1 MISAGLA
8 GAFARSTSAS
18 ACATFVGLVALRD
31 SGYGASMPAQTLM
44 FWAIAVIIVCLI
56 RYAGGKSEADN
67 IPSAR
72 YYIAGGAL
80 AGMLAGFTL
89 GGGWTTAGAALGA
102 LLGGLAWSRTPRG
115 RDAMG
120 SVWRMIVTAGLPAV
134 VVMAMAGLALQ
145 ALTAHL
151 ANT

>member
-1 MISAGLA
+1 
-8 GAFARSTSAS
+8 
-18 ACATFVGLVALRD
+18 
-31 SGYGASMPAQTLM
+31 
-44 FWAIAVIIVCLI
+44 
-56 RYAGGKSEADN
+56 
-67 IPSAR
+67 
-72 YYIAGGAL
+72 
-80 AGMLAGFTL
+80 MLAGFTL
-89 GGGWTTAGAALGA
+89 GGGWPTAGAALGA